1 MYFRLIA
8 ALVLGCVLGCGALQ
22 LPPCRNCAP
31 SVRPDRGLVRS
42 GSVQMAGKLVTN
54 ELSATADA
62 STTLPAGSTSLS
74 DYLASPA
81 SDTALL
87 SAEKI
92 LSGPVDGVYECEM
105 APITF
110 FKLRITPLFS
120 MQIDRG
126 AGGDNELAVRVLKG
140 GCRVGDKLSRTITID
155 ALNKVK
161 WSAADDGDW
170 QLDTSISLALK
181 VKQAPMNRI
190 ALKAWNVAGTAIV
203 KGACAANGK
212 SLLANI
218 EDGYR
223 AD

>member
-120 MQIDRG
+120 MQIDRD
-126 AGGDNELAVRVLKG
+126 AGSNEIAVRVLKG
-140 GCRVGDKLSRTITID
+140 QCKVGDKLSRTITID
-155 ALNKVK
+155 ALSMVRR
-161 WSAADDGDW
+161 GR
-170 QLDTSISLALK
+170 L
-181 VKQAPMNRI
+181 
-190 ALKAWNVAGTAIV
+190 G
-203 KGACAANGK
+203 C
-212 SLLANI
+212 
-218 EDGYR
+218 
-223 AD
+223 